1 MHNRTRGFRICI
13 FVRTT
18 SARVLVC
25 AAVVC
30 AAAVVSAA
38 QKMVP
43 AEAWLARVPPLPTTA
58 EAAYAQWIDASDG
71 LKPGP
76 QFEKV
81 RDGIKS
87 EVLLLARTEE
97 RSTGN
102 PGPASRHDQVLMGR
116 ISVFSGTAVVVQN
129 IQAAR
134 TAQAALTQ
142 KWNAELHALEQRR
155 VLDRGALPA
164 CRNEAG
170 TPSQLAIREVELA
183 YAQQKI
189 ALAGHYLEQSQPVLQ
204 QMLAAVSPR
213 IRHGDSV
220 MAAWEDLQNPGS
232 QAQLA
237 PLARAAEADALLDV
251 GQVED
256 FVQAIS
262 KQAAR
267 PVADRKAIERVY
279 AQAKGC

>member
-1 MHNRTRGFRICI
+1 M
-13 FVRTT
+13 
-18 SARVLVC
+18 LVC

-30 AAAVVSAA
+30 SAAVVSAA
-38 QKMVP
+38 QKVVP
-43 AEAWLARVPPLPTTA
+43 AEAWLAGVPPLPTTA

-87 EVLLLARTEE
+87 EVLLLSRAVE
-97 RSTGN
+97 RPAGAQ
-102 PGPASRHDQVLMGR
+102 GPVSRHDQVLMGR
-116 ISVFSGTAVVVQN
+116 ISVFSGTAAVLQN
-129 IQAAR
+129 IQAAH

-155 VLDRGALPA
+155 LLERGALPA

-170 TPSQLAIREVELA
+170 TPSQLAIRDVELA

-220 MAAWEDLQNPGS
+220 MAAWEDLQNPAS

-237 PLARAAEADALLDV
+237 PPARAAEADALLDV